1 MINRIESDDGQDF
14 ILQFGEGTGGIGIA
28 TRGPENKTSKIEYF
42 TIEEAQV
49 IISVMLTAIDVA
61 KEELE
66 VIQNGH

>member
-14 ILQFGEGTGGIGIA
+14 ILQFGEGTGGIGIT
-28 TRGPENKTSKIEYF
+28 TRGPENTTSKIEYF
-42 TIEEAQV
+42 TIEEARV